1 MRKFL
6 LTMLTCAVSTLAAAV
21 EISGNNWSAKCDPAL
36 TADDAK
42 RISQDGKMPEGALT
56 FKLEKDVRDL
66 RNVFG
71 GKRRY
76 DYRTDRAIVYAEI
89 LSDADKVQAVG
100 IGCDWWLTCF
110 VNGEMFYTTEPD
122 GNHYYPIHVLNH
134 VAKIKL
140 RKGVNRIAFLVR
152 PGEASWMFAFRF
164 LPDLTNWYDNYED
177 NVKLFKKAFPDPQ
190 PFKLRHK
197 VYLTHLTPDGV
208 QFNAEFGART
218 ALCAKIFENGEAV
231 KTVWNMEYGMKT
243 AREFHQFRVDGLKP
257 DTEYTYELA
266 RLNTAT
272 TKTVK
277 VAEGK
282 FRTYP
287 AAGLDHKLVLISDT
301 QVLDEKRKKAI
312 LDAKAMVPEARAFVH
327 LGDLSN
333 SMDDVEKRLFKNM
346 LDPLNGMPFV
356 AVRGNHEFRGDE
368 TDDYVKYFGRPY
380 GAFRI
385 GDVLYIYLD
394 TGEDKPLVNKPNH
407 YTLRTD
413 TEEHFREQ
421 GKWLKELIKSDMCK
435 TAKRR
440 IVLTHCTPFLFSSVY
455 FRKQL
460 DLITDGAFF
469 GENPECPV
477 DLWIC
482 GHTHSPY
489 RYDPVTGKIHGA
501 GAGRKVSG
509 EDAATIKFPVYVND
523 GPGGLG
529 VNLSA
534 LELVNDK
541 DGIMLIMRDM
551 DSKRVMDHIRIV
563 RGKPIEAISTE
574 FVDTEWVRPVKNK
587 KKNKKK

>member
-1 MRKFL
+1 
-6 LTMLTCAVSTLAAAV
+6 ML
-21 EISGNNWSAKCDPAL
+21 
-36 TADDAK
+36 
-42 RISQDGKMPEGALT
+42 PE
-56 FKLEKDVRDL
+56 EKARVKID
-66 RNVFG
+66 
-71 GKRRY
+71 KQ
-76 DYRTDRAIVYAEI
+76 
-89 LSDADKVQAVG
+89 LSDAGWDIVARDEYVPFNASAVKEALMQGNKESDYLLFIDDKAIAV
-100 IGCDWWLTCF
+100 
-110 VNGEMFYTTEPD
+110 VE
-122 GNHYYPIHVLNH
+122 
-134 VAKIKL
+134 AK
-140 RKGVNRIAFLVR
+140 A
-152 PGEASWMFAFRF
+152 
-164 LPDLTNWYDNYED
+164 ED
-177 NVKLFKKAFPDPQ
+177 NALGDVVARQAEWYSQNPQGWVGLWFPSQ
-190 PFKLRHK
+190 IPF
-197 VYLTHLTPDGV
+197 VYLANG
-208 QFNAEFGART
+208 N
-218 ALCAKIFENGEAV
+218 KI
-231 KTVWNMEYGMKT
+231 Y
-243 AREFHQFRVDGLKP
+243 
-257 DTEYTYELA
+257 
-266 RLNTAT
+266 
-272 TKTVK
+272 
-277 VAEGK
+277 
-282 FRTYP
+282 
-287 AAGLDHKLVLISDT
+287 
-301 QVLDEKRKKAI
+301 
-312 LDAKAMVPEARAFVH
+312 
-327 LGDLSN
+327 
-333 SMDDVEKRLFKNM
+333 FKNM

-421 GKWLKELIKSDMCK
+421 GKWLKDLIKSDICK

-489 RYDPVTGKIHGA
+489 RYDPVTGKIYGA
-501 GAGRKVSG
+501 GAGRKVS
-509 EDAATIKFPVYVND
+509 EVDAATIKFPVYVND

-574 FVDTEWVRPVKNK
+574 FVDTECQCHRCSRRAAAQGCSPVRLQDQHRLRPASGNDRYYP
-587 KKNKKK
+587 